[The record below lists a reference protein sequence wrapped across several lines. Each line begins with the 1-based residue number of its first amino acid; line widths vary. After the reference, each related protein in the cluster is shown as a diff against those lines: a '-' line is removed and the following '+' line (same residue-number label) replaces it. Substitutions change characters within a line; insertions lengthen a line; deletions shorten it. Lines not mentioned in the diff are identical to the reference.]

1 MKESYVLVAKVRVQ
15 RLKTLT
21 SLIMNLGVIK
31 TS

>member
-15 RLKTLT
+15 RLKTI